1 MPDAEVKHLAP
12 KRRSRLPLALL
23 LLLLTGAAGAV
34 LYSVFDTPPLPVVA
48 ESTPPVTPPAQ
59 PAAAPA
65 APTAGARV
73 AAADPD
79 PQPSSAAVIEDHPL
93 AQL

>member
-48 ESTPPVTPPAQ
+48 ESTPPVTPPA
-59 PAAAPA
+59 AARH
-65 APTAGARV
+65 ARN
-73 AAADPD
+73 
-79 PQPSSAAVIEDHPL
+79 PL
-93 AQL
+93 LERLARRR